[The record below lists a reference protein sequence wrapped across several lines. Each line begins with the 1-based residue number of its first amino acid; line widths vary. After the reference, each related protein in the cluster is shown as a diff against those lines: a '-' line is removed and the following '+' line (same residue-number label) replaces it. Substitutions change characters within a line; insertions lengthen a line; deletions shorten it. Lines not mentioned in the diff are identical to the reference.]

1 MATNQDILAFLMAEK
16 EARAKE
22 KEEERATRMK
32 ERTEDMEQIK
42 DLIKSGVKEEVNAA
56 IEPIKKELK
65 MQVMETN
72 ELRQETIEL
81 KTKFEEVLKEVEVL
95 KESSKCEQFPKLPAA
110 GNLSN
115 LFRAGTNFK
124 TNQTRGTL
132 AKIKFL
138 PRNHKIILS
147 SYLFF
152 TQIHTFFIPNF
163 VRFWKK
169 SYLNS

>member
-1 MATNQDILAFLMAEK
+1 
-16 EARAKE
+16 
-22 KEEERATRMK
+22 MK

-115 LFRAGTNFK
+115 LFRARTNPK
-124 TNQTRGTL
+124 TNLISGGVTDPDHIKKVHELCAGARKVVGFTPIEPRMLSIQMESYG
-132 AKIKFL
+132 AKD
-138 PRNHKIILS
+138 
-147 SYLFF
+147 
-152 TQIHTFFIPNF
+152 
-163 VRFWKK
+163 
-169 SYLNS
+169 